1 MNRNW
6 LYVFIGGI
14 IEIVWVSGLKHASN
28 AWEWALTA
36 IAIMISFG
44 LIIAAA
50 KRLPVGT
57 VYAVFTGIGTAGT
70 VLTEMSLFGEPFRL
84 TKMPLIGLLLCGVI
98 GLKLV
103 TDQQENQKPQVK
115 GGAV

>member
-28 AWEWALTA
+28 VWEWTLTA
-36 IAIMISFG
+36 AAIILSFG
-44 LIIAAA
+44 LIIAAS

-70 VLTEMSLFGEPFRL
+70 VLTEMLLFGEAFSLPKVL
-84 TKMPLIGLLLCGVI
+84 LIGLLLCGVV

-103 TDQQENQKPQVK
+103 TDQQSAK
-115 GGAV
+115 GGEA